1 MSLFCLIFVSMN
13 EQEAFNHFMAKSY
26 EKLTII
32 FKWKIPN
39 GQDLSN
45 SDRDYLFVMW
55 KVFWSGELDFM
66 SKDPLIKHEVIQ
78 TELFKYMD
86 NMAVKPPESD
96 PGTVFDPKETKTP

>member
-1 MSLFCLIFVSMN
+1 MDEHDS
-13 EQEAFNHFMAKSY
+13 FNHFLRKLD

-45 SDRDYLFVMW
+45 TDRDVLFVLY
-55 KVFWSGELDFM
+55 KVWHNGELEFM

-78 TELFKYMD
+78 AELFKYIDEPPDKKTDKNNGKVLD
-86 NMAVKPPESD
+86 NKEQKKP
-96 PGTVFDPKETKTP
+96 